1 MAQNAVPE
9 MKTIKDT
16 AEMFGVSQYLVRKLA
31 TSGRIK
37 AVRVAG
43 RILVNCDKFA
53 EYLNGATLCEE
64 ETTAAAAGCIRPL
77 G

>member
-9 MKTIKDT
+9 MKTIKAT
-16 AEMFGVSQYLVRKLA
+16 AEMFGVSQYFVRKLA

-53 EYLNGATLCEE
+53 EYLNGVTLCDE
-64 ETTAAAAGCIRPL
+64 ETTAAAAGGIRSL

>member
-1 MAQNAVPE
+1 MIQSKVPE
-9 MKTIKDT
+9 MKTIKQT
-16 AEMFGVSQYLVRKLA
+16 AEMFGVSQYFVRKLA
-31 TSGRIK
+31 TSGRIN

-53 EYLNGATLCEE
+53 EYLNGATLGDENTE
-64 ETTAAAAGCIRPL
+64 PAAIGGIRPL

>member
-1 MAQNAVPE
+1 MDQKQIPQ
-9 MKTIKDT
+9 MKPIKET
-16 AEMFGVSQYLVRKLA
+16 AAMFGVSQYFVRQLA
-31 TSGRIK
+31 KSGRIN

-53 EYLNGATLCEE
+53 EYLNGATLNESDE
-64 ETTAAAAGCIRPL
+64 PATVNGIRPL

>member
-9 MKTIKDT
+9 MKTIKQT
-16 AEMFGVSQYLVRKLA
+16 AEMFGVSQYFVRKLA

-53 EYLNGATLCEE
+53 EYLNGATLCDE
-64 ETTAAAAGCIRPL
+64 ETEDTAVGSIRPQ